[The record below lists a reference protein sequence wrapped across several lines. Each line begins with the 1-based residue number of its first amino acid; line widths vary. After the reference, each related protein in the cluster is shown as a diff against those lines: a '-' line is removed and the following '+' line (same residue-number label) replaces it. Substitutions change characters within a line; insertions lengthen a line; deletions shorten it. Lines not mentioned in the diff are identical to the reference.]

1 MAQGGVIVIPSG
13 IASRSR
19 SFGIRD
25 AMKRGIS
32 GVALGGWF
40 CLLPFAFCLSPLSS
54 RLSSLPFRLSTFD
67 FGAAAQASAAN
78 TRSRVGGMSRTP

>member
-40 CLLPFAFCLSPLSS
+40 CLLPFAFCLLPSNYGPIITVGQPITITPPCMVLSLM
-54 RLSSLPFRLSTFD
+54 R
-67 FGAAAQASAAN
+67 AAI
-78 TRSRVGGMSRTP
+78 R